1 MNVTQKINEEYRDW
15 GNGDIITI
23 KAGTGKGKSYFI
35 KTKLYIHAKE
45 NGKKILM
52 LLHRKNCMDQ
62 FRHEIKEDNKSDV
75 IDIISYQFIENKIK
89 KREQFDFSKYD
100 YLCLDE
106 FHYFMSDS
114 SYNKYTDMSL
124 NEILKQNDKV
134 RIFMSATGDYMKQ
147 YINRIRNLHTI
158 DYDLEINFDFI
169 KQLNFFNKEDTFE
182 RLVKDR
188 IANNEKAIF
197 FIQSAK
203 LAYKLHK
210 QFKEYSM
217 FNCGKSNDHNLHKYV
232 DQEKINFMIVNERFD
247 DLILFTTSV
256 MDAGVNIN
264 DDELNHIVVDMEDTG
279 KLIQSIGRKRLKNK
293 DDHINLYIKTMS
305 DRKINGR
312 LRSGKERIEKAE
324 FLKRYGSKAYTE
336 AYPRENDE
344 YCIVYDVPIA
354 GEDDKLTK
362 NVNDLMFYKIR
373 TDMSEYKKMKNYGK
387 YGYCKYIAAI
397 LNLEYTIIEEEESHS
412 NLEKYLKDVSGKKLF
427 KDDQQKLKNVFKEN
441 GLQARTL
448 GIYTLNGNLKDREMN
463 YMIISKTSSHRIN
476 GKLKSYRYWEVI
488 CDIEI

>member
-124 NEILKQNDKV
+124 NTILDQKDKV
-134 RIFMSATGDYMKQ
+134 KIFMSATGDYMKQ

-158 DYDLEINFDFI
+158 DYDLKINFDFI

-188 IANNEKAIF
+188 IENNEKAIF

-210 QFKEYSM
+210 QFKEYSI

-232 DQEKINFMIVNERFD
+232 DQEKINSMIVNERFD

-397 LNLEYTIIEEEESHS
+397 LNLEYTIIEEEDKKGD
-412 NLEKYLKDVSGKKLF
+412 LECYLDSKVGVRLDKKQQKELVNKIDLRVNRRQQKSYKKL
-427 KDDQQKLKNVFKEN
+427 NE
-441 GLQARTL
+441 GL
-448 GIYTLNGNLKDREMN
+448 EMIELS
-463 YMIISKTSSHRIN
+463 YMILPK
-476 GKLKSYRYWEVI
+476 KSGSVRYWI
-488 CDIEI
+488 IEKLEE